1 MLTSAVWRTSNVS
14 QWRWSFEQQRSAG
27 RRPADE
33 MKMKMKT
40 KTIWQGSRCRSIFIT
55 SCATITLIAGASLNA
70 LAEADDANKS
80 GHPTRPTLVPA
91 GMDTV
96 VVARVG
102 NIDITTEEFLLSYEF
117 GPAFVKKRGNPKD
130 RYLDFMINEKL
141 LALDGYARGFVNDQ
155 EVVTMLKE
163 VEGDL
168 ATEELYRDDILSQV
182 SIDNQE
188 IEQAIK
194 KERVHLE
201 LKWLFAPHRDDLK
214 TYLAQLA
221 QGVPFDTLFNHQLT
235 DSVQIGNR
243 SLETTKFRLED
254 SNPAMACVVDTLSYG
269 KISPPI
275 EAPDGFYLV
284 KVTNTWTNAIMTQTE
299 HAELKQVVQR
309 GLRQRRAD
317 ALSERYVNNLMRNH
331 NPVIVRQTFNILR
344 ALVGKTVLSPEKYQ
358 DWNLTGKLMSEAG
371 PLDSLEI
378 ERYRSQTLV
387 RLNGR
392 NLLLGDFWTWYQAR
406 SAYIRFDTASP
417 QRFYASLMQM
427 AWRSVRDNLLVERA
441 WQRGLQD
448 RSGVQKQK
456 SWWEEKLVYA
466 RVKEEMLKSIQITD
480 EQAQQFYQQNIR
492 QYRDPKGNVLPYEKV
507 KDGVRQGC
515 YAEELA
521 KNLLRS
527 LNILKNKYPV
537 QINRAALETLPI
549 DATPDPKAFDM
560 ITAKKGGT
568 FPRPAVPTIDF
579 DWKLWE

>member
-1 MLTSAVWRTSNVS
+1 
-14 QWRWSFEQQRSAG
+14 
-27 RRPADE
+27 
-33 MKMKMKT
+33 MKT
-40 KTIWQGSRCRSIFIT
+40 KMTTLAQGLRCRLSLVTLGAIVFI
-55 SCATITLIAGASLNA
+55 IAGVALNVFAAAEGGNKNGNSKHASL
-70 LAEADDANKS
+70 L
-80 GHPTRPTLVPA
+80 PA

-96 VVARVG
+96 VIARVG
-102 NIDITTEEFLLSYEF
+102 NLDITTEEFLLSYEF
-117 GPAFVKKRGNPKD
+117 GPAFVKKHGKPRD
-130 RYLDFMINEKL
+130 RYLEFMINEKL
-141 LALDGYARGFVNDQ
+141 LALDGYAHGLANDL
-155 EVVTMLKE
+155 EVATMLKE

-182 SIDNQE
+182 TVDNKE
-188 IEQAIK
+188 TEQAINN
-194 KERVHLE
+194 ERIHLA
-201 LKWLFAPHRDDLK
+201 LKWLFAPHRDELK

-235 DSVQIGNR
+235 DSVLIGNR
-243 SLETTKFRLED
+243 SLETTQFRLED
-254 SNPAMACVVDTLSYG
+254 SNPAMARVVDTLSLS

-317 ALSERYVNNLMRNH
+317 ALSDRYVNNLMRNH

-371 PLDSLEI
+371 PIDSLEI

-392 NLLLGDFWTWYQAR
+392 NLLLGDFWNWYQAR
-406 SAYIRFDTASP
+406 SAYIRFNTASP

-427 AWRSVRDNLLVERA
+427 VWRSVRDNLLVERA

-527 LNILKNKYPV
+527 INILKNKYPV